1 MWRGAELKEMIIS
14 CGHTSCPLHLLRCQA
29 SEDVIEGVAV
39 KLLFQ
44 QLYASCFSVRSP
56 KGNFISS
63 RKNVPT
69 HQSGGVG
76 DGLGPA
82 VREGDLVGAGGSGAV
97 PVLVGSE
104 VHQAGVV
111 LHIENVKNI

>member
-1 MWRGAELKEMIIS
+1 MKEMIIS
-14 CGHTSCPLHLLRCQA
+14 GGHTSCPLHLLRCQA
-29 SEDVIEGVAV
+29 SEDVIEGVVA
-39 KLLFQ
+39 KLPFQ
-44 QLYASCFSVRSP
+44 QLCVLLLRSP
-56 KGNFISS
+56 KGNLISS
-63 RKNVPT
+63 RMNVPT

-82 VREGDLVGAGGSGAV
+82 VRKGDLVGAGGSRAV

-111 LHIENVKNI
+111 LHIEIFGRYSKIEKY

>member
-1 MWRGAELKEMIIS
+1 MIIGG
-14 CGHTSCPLHLLRCQA
+14 GHTWCPLHLLRCQA
-29 SEDVIEGVAV
+29 SEDVIDGMVV
-39 KLLFQ
+39 KLPFQ
-44 QLYASCFSVRSP
+44 QLYALILRSP

-82 VREGDLVGAGGSGAV
+82 VREGDLVGDDDDDDDGDGDDDDDQGGRPGRR
-97 PVLVGSE
+97 
-104 VHQAGVV
+104 
-111 LHIENVKNI
+111 